1 MPSTLVEF
9 IKNDEI
15 LKEELE
21 EFEREFEKEDI
32 VDIKFLYKTNYFP
45 SLIYLLSSS
54 FYYDYKK

>member
-32 VDIKFLYKTNYFP
+32 VDIKNLYKTNYFP